1 MHTPESPSEFG
12 KETFQRQPSSA
23 LHSIRTWAL
32 ALLFTITH
40 SPTVNDYQTQGSAHA
55 REPLRLAKEQPTFIH
70 PFHRELLQLLDPNI
84 ETTAAE
90 QVEALWKRHTVIYTD
105 DKGCKQQVCEPIF
118 TQKFDTLSP
127 LQKMLI
133 LQIIQNGKKSEHY
146 AEAIQIWEKSTWSQ
160 EKNSP
165 LGHKHNNILALQAYQ
180 HLLLSEKM
188 LLELNGREKRTAELE
203 DLIETHTQMV
213 YSYNRYIF
221 LLPPRL
227 WLKECPIFFESKFT
241 SGLFDPTDHTL
252 PIQPTGDI
260 RL

>member
-1 MHTPESPSEFG
+1 
-12 KETFQRQPSSA
+12 
-23 LHSIRTWAL
+23 
-32 ALLFTITH
+32 
-40 SPTVNDYQTQGSAHA
+40 
-55 REPLRLAKEQPTFIH
+55 
-70 PFHRELLQLLDPNI
+70 
-84 ETTAAE
+84 
-90 QVEALWKRHTVIYTD
+90 
-105 DKGCKQQVCEPIF
+105 
-118 TQKFDTLSP
+118 
-127 LQKMLI
+127 MLI

-165 LGHKHNNILALQAYQ
+165 LGHKHNNILALQAHQ